1 MRELEDEKRLRH
13 EAQIRDK
20 QKKNQFYDQLSKKTS
35 KKVRQFFNQERK
47 GGIFINDQ
55 QLLLNPNIPVTG
67 K

>member
-47 GGIFINDQ
+47 GGIFIND
-55 QLLLNPNIPVTG
+55 
-67 K
+67 

>member
-35 KKVRQFFNQERK
+35 KKVRQIINQERK
-47 GGIFINDQ
+47 GGIFIND
-55 QLLLNPNIPVTG
+55 
-67 K
+67 